1 MQGAELALLGMGTVF
16 AFLAALVLL
25 TMLMSLMLKVL
36 DNEPAAAMDSNI
48 DPTTLAVI
56 SAAIAKYK
64 SRQRS

>member
-1 MQGAELALLGMGTVF
+1 MELALLGMGTVF
-16 AFLAALVLL
+16 AFLTALVLL
-25 TMLMSLMLKVL
+25 TMLMSLALKAL
-36 DNEPAAAMDSNI
+36 GNETAAAALDSDI